1 MRSFRQPAT
10 TVGMGDD
17 DDIMMKDI
25 SISESPGANP
35 FLKGPLG
42 GSGAGILGGAN
53 VLGGS
58 AILGTGNF
66 RSVHSSTSVMGANRS
81 REFDGRLSHKKR
93 SQSGDKLSGRMEQS
107 FNDFN
112 PTNRMSQSV
121 KPTASLGSISGMP
134 AHLLGNGILGKETS
148 VWNKLQY
155 KNSANISG
163 LTNIA
168 SGKSMEN
175 LQPTSPSTGFR
186 MASNSRAFNR
196 SKESLNKTN
205 QSTVA
210 EMSNMLKKIDNSLV
224 TVRKK
229 DQGRSFSIDDA
240 LRDIDK
246 PDKSFHK
253 DNANIKKMNY
263 SFDVNY
269 SDRSALVS
277 PVSPR
282 AKAMFNTSLQ
292 RPMGLNNTLKQDSE
306 ISSEQIAK
314 MLARK
319 KGPLKFERPPDI
331 SQTRNQ
337 VGINR
342 SFDVASTR
350 GDVFTVKLPTT
361 ANPAVS
367 QDRQGTNVGKFFG
380 NRSFD
385 QHPHYCGNAPENV
398 FSRKDTFQS
407 PKIVNSS
414 FYTFNSPPLDIDTNL
429 ATKAFKGHYSK
440 VRDPSFSP
448 SSSPQKTTKQESDTS
463 VESGSSAFKDIQN
476 VPGTAKR
483 PTSFVTALD
492 TSDELARHDAHKG
505 RRTSR
510 AHYIITSLL
519 LPHVEHDD
527 EEDEEDEDNSG
538 SGLKSVKEIS
548 V

>member
-1 MRSFRQPAT
+1 M
-10 TVGMGDD
+10 D
-17 DDIMMKDI
+17 
-25 SISESPGANP
+25 
-35 FLKGPLG
+35 
-42 GSGAGILGGAN
+42 
-53 VLGGS
+53 
-58 AILGTGNF
+58 
-66 RSVHSSTSVMGANRS
+66 
-81 REFDGRLSHKKR
+81 
-93 SQSGDKLSGRMEQS
+93 
-107 FNDFN
+107 
-112 PTNRMSQSV
+112 
-121 KPTASLGSISGMP
+121 
-134 AHLLGNGILGKETS
+134 
-148 VWNKLQY
+148 
-155 KNSANISG
+155 
-163 LTNIA
+163 
-168 SGKSMEN
+168 N

-186 MASNSRAFNR
+186 MASSRAFNR

-205 QSTVA
+205 QSTFA
-210 EMSNMLKKIDNSLV
+210 EMSNMLKKVDDSLV

-246 PDKSFHK
+246 PDKSFQK
-253 DNANIKKMNY
+253 NTNIKKANL

-292 RPMGLNNTLKQDSE
+292 KPVGLKNTLKQDSE

-331 SQTRNQ
+331 SQTKNQ

-342 SFDVASTR
+342 SFDVASART
-350 GDVFTVKLPTT
+350 DVFTVKLPTT
-361 ANPAVS
+361 TNPTVS
-367 QDRQGTNVGKFFG
+367 QNRHGTNVGKFLG

-385 QHPHYCGNAPENV
+385 QHPQYHGNAPENV
-398 FSRKDTFQS
+398 FSRKDTFHS

-414 FYTFNSPPLDIDTNL
+414 FYTFNSPPLDIDANL

-448 SSSPQKTTKQESDTS
+448 SSSPQKTAKQESDTS
-463 VESGSSAFKDIQN
+463 VESSSSTFKDLQN

-483 PTSFVTALD
+483 PSSFVTALD

-510 AHYIITSLL
+510 AHYILTSLL

-527 EEDEEDEDNSG
+527 EEDEEDDDNSG